1 MAERVTKC
9 RRRNGVF
16 TPWPELSSCRNLA
29 SASGHSAATSLPV
42 MKQPPLPVPPPP
54 FNAIHARAYQ
64 LWQHA
69 NRPTGQ
75 DVDFW
80 LQAEQQVM
88 LPQAKAPTNT
98 KTPVKR
104 TAKTAAKA
112 NPQAALTF
120 KPKSGTKRAAQP
132 RSR

>member
-1 MAERVTKC
+1 
-9 RRRNGVF
+9 
-16 TPWPELSSCRNLA
+16 
-29 SASGHSAATSLPV
+29 
-42 MKQPPLPVPPPP
+42 MKSPPLPVPPPP

-88 LPQAKAPTNT
+88 LPQATATATSVKAKAPTNA
-98 KTPVKR
+98 KAPVKT